1 MTFPIGLTAV
11 SFDIVINDDEILEN
25 NETFIVSINSI
36 TNEHMVDTPGLTTIT
51 IVDTSSKIL
60 INTTNQLFYFILM
73 RLIIIIIIPDN
84 SNVFKKIHTS
94 IMPQYC
100 LNTFQMSSCLKIR
113 IHFSMYICNFVY
125 YSNQCML

>member
-51 IVDTSSKIL
+51 IVDTSSEIL
-60 INTTNQLFYFILM
+60 INTTNQLFYFIF
-73 RLIIIIIIPDN
+73 N
-84 SNVFKKIHTS
+84 ASYN
-94 IMPQYC
+94 Y
-100 LNTFQMSSCLKIR
+100 N
-113 IHFSMYICNFVY
+113 Y
-125 YSNQCML
+125 YT